1 MSSAPLPT
9 PQQYSLNGP
18 CPGISKEDVADGRK
32 VSFSPGQE
40 RLVWLERLRRVG
52 RIPAQPLGAASC
64 PGSRIQ
70 EAGRAELR
78 GWWK

>member
-1 MSSAPLPT
+1 M
-9 PQQYSLNGP
+9 
-18 CPGISKEDVADGRK
+18 ADGRK

-40 RLVWLERLRRVG
+40 RRVWLERLRRVG

-64 PGSRIQ
+64 PGSKIQ